1 MAQSEIQPEFHH
13 GTAFRRGK
21 QIAPILTSFDSNLPT
36 RLQRPR
42 PVETIIYERPPKIQ
56 APIPTSPPLQ
66 RRISR
71 GGLRSLF
78 SRTKSAKVLKREERL
93 QNTIEEGDT
102 PTSPVL
108 KVATSSVGS
117 VRNTRSSFT
126 QESSSTSTRVV
137 SPVSRQPPLREAAN
151 VVQPAIQPVRKERP
165 VQSLKTWSP
174 PPLFQA
180 YPQAVKH
187 SNLPA
192 PTSSVDAILR
202 MEKQRRINE
211 KKQGLPFESTA
222 DPSPEQ
228 IEERDKQQ
236 EGILV
241 KGHKSRKST
250 GGQIEWTSKVFV
262 LATSGFLLQ
271 YTGDGN
277 FDRLPEKILQLGKDS
292 AAFASDVIPGQ
303 RWVLQILQ
311 ASDEAGATTNSMS
324 VLSKLG
330 FRSERRR
337 LVSSFLLVLDSPEE
351 MNSWLVAVRK
361 EIETLGGKRYR
372 PDVGIRKTTDE
383 VIRQLR
389 DKPSRRYL
397 VKRDPNQFSNQAP
410 LQSSSRTVS
419 DADVM
424 EGFVCSESAEQ
435 DPLQMDRQASLRQT
449 QLVASKALTPE
460 GSLFDGLRASSRSSY
475 ASTGTRTSATPFTA
489 SPVPSPLKS
498 DFMGDYLRAE
508 NSGVLTFTALD
519 NMRRRSFQS
528 NVSRVSEG
536 RTSVDTKLS
545 THTPRPLSTTSS
557 STYCSASPVATNF
570 SVPNFSKRAMQPGH
584 PSQLPTPPASAGTI
598 HGSSSPNPLNA
609 LPERPDSVLGELPM
623 LRATPNASRSRMS
636 LKQDSPS
643 ATFDSMTSDSN
654 ALPKVSTTFLSHAD
668 RPVPR
673 RFSSLEYSTGKVPLS
688 NLRQN
693 PSPHPPPTS
702 ALPALPPT
710 YTSSSNMQP
719 RHTTATSA
727 TFHKLRRPASMQA
740 GNSPLPQ
747 LRSSSSQARMHSI
760 ASSGQHPSYNQ
771 MTPSTVPASSL
782 TPSRQRDI
790 PTVPVVKIS
799 ESSPQMRGR
808 GWAEYGGIELG
819 TRGVKVS

>member
-1 MAQSEIQPEFHH
+1 MEQSEVYFESHQ
-13 GTAFRRGK
+13 GTASRRGK
-21 QIAPILTSFDSNLPT
+21 QLAPILTSFDSSPPT
-36 RLQRPR
+36 RLPRPR
-42 PVETIIYERPPKIQ
+42 PIETIIYER
-56 APIPTSPPLQ
+56 APTIPTSVPTSSPLQ
-66 RRISR
+66 HRISR

-78 SRTKSAKVLKREERL
+78 SRTKSAKVVKREEQL
-93 QNTIEEGDT
+93 QNTIEEDDT

-108 KVATSSVGS
+108 KVAVSSVGS
-117 VRNTRSSFT
+117 VRNGRSSFT

-137 SPVSRQPPLREAAN
+137 TPVSRQRPHFEP
-151 VVQPAIQPVRKERP
+151 VPVTHPAEQSDSKERP
-165 VQSLKTWSP
+165 IQSLKTWNP

-202 MEKQRRINE
+202 MEKQRRSNE
-211 KKQGLPFESTA
+211 KKQGHLQSTA
-222 DPSPEQ
+222 ETSLEQ
-228 IEERDKQQ
+228 SEEGDNPH
-236 EGILV
+236 EGILP
-241 KGHKSRKST
+241 KGHRSRKSA
-250 GGQIEWTSKVFV
+250 GSHLEWTSKVFV

-292 AAFASDVIPGQ
+292 AAFASDVILGK

-311 ASDEAGATTNSMS
+311 ASDETGATTNSIS
-324 VLSKLG
+324 VLSRLG
-330 FRSERRR
+330 FRSEKKR

-397 VKRDPNQFSNQAP
+397 VKRDPNQFSNQRAP
-410 LQSSSRTVS
+410 QSFPRNVSYPEVTEEFVSSEYS
-419 DADVM
+419 
-424 EGFVCSESAEQ
+424 EQ
-435 DPLQMDRQASLRQT
+435 DTLQMDRQISLRQAQSVT
-449 QLVASKALTPE
+449 SRALVPE
-460 GSLFDGLRASSRSSY
+460 GMLADALRESSRSSY
-475 ASTGTRTSATPFTA
+475 ASTGTKTSATPFPT

-498 DFMGDYLRAE
+498 DFMGDTLRAE
-508 NSGVLTFTALD
+508 HSGLFPDTAPE
-519 NMRRRSFQS
+519 NAHRRSFQS
-528 NVSRVSEG
+528 NVPRANEG
-536 RTSVDTKLS
+536 RPSFDIKLS
-545 THTPRPLSTTSS
+545 NPTPRPLSTTSS
-557 STYCSASPVATNF
+557 STYCSASPVTTNF

-584 PSQLPTPPASAGTI
+584 PSQLPTPPASAGTM
-598 HGSSSPNPLNA
+598 HRSPSPSPLDA

-623 LRATPNASRSRMS
+623 LRTSPSVSRSRVN

-643 ATFDSMTSDSN
+643 TISNSITSDLN
-654 ALPKVSTTFLSHAD
+654 ALPKVPITFHSHAD

-673 RFSSLEYSTGKVPLS
+673 RFSSLEYSAGKLPPS
-688 NLRQN
+688 ISRHN

-702 ALPALPPT
+702 ALPALPPPDISSVN
-710 YTSSSNMQP
+710 TSL
-719 RHTTATSA
+719 RHTTATS
-727 TFHKLRRPASMQA
+727 TPFHKLRRPASMQVH
-740 GNSPLPQ
+740 NSPLPQ

-760 ASSGQHPSYNQ
+760 ISSDRQPSSNQ
-771 MTPSTVPASSL
+771 TTPSTFPTPDL
-782 TPSRQRDI
+782 TPPQKGGFAN
-790 PTVPVVKIS
+790 VPVVKIS
-799 ESSPQMRGR
+799 ESSPKMRGR

>member
-1 MAQSEIQPEFHH
+1 MEQFEIQSESHQ

-21 QIAPILTSFDSNLPT
+21 QIAPILTSFDSDLPS

-42 PVETIIYERPPKIQ
+42 PVETIIYERTPKIPASTP
-56 APIPTSPPLQ
+56 APPPLQ

-78 SRTKSAKVLKREERL
+78 SRTKSAKAVKQDERL
-93 QNTIEEGDT
+93 QKTITADDI

-117 VRNTRSSFT
+117 VRNGRSSVT
-126 QESSSTSTRVV
+126 LESSSTSMRVIT
-137 SPVSRQPPLREAAN
+137 PVSRQQPLCEAETIA
-151 VVQPAIQPVRKERP
+151 QPVEQPVRKERP
-165 VQSLKTWSP
+165 IQPLKTWNP

-202 MEKQRRINE
+202 LEKQRRINE
-211 KKQGLPFESTA
+211 RKQGLPQSTA
-222 DPSPEQ
+222 DTNAGQPEEGDHQ
-228 IEERDKQQ
+228 K
-236 EGILV
+236 EGILA
-241 KGHKSRKST
+241 KGHKSRKSA
-250 GGQIEWTSKVFV
+250 GGQLEWTSKVFV

-271 YTGDGN
+271 YTGDGS

-311 ASDEAGATTNSMS
+311 ASDEAGATTNSSS
-324 VLSKLG
+324 VLSRLG

-337 LVSSFLLVLDSPEE
+337 MVSSFLLVLDSPEE

-397 VKRDPNQFSNQAP
+397 VKRDPNQFSNQRAS
-410 LQSSSRTVS
+410 QSFSRNAS
-419 DADVM
+419 DSEVM
-424 EGFVCSESAEQ
+424 EELASSDYAER
-435 DPLQMDRQASLRQT
+435 DLFQMDKPVSLRQA
-449 QLVASKALTPE
+449 QSVSSKTLAPDGTFIE
-460 GSLFDGLRASSRSSY
+460 GFRGSSRSSY
-475 ASTGTRTSATPFTA
+475 ASTGTKTSGTPFTA
-489 SPVPSPLKS
+489 SPVHSPLKS
-498 DFMGDYLRAE
+498 DFLGDTLHAH
-508 NSGVLTFTALD
+508 NSGVLKPAALE
-519 NMRRRSFQS
+519 NTRRRSFQS
-528 NVSRVSEG
+528 SVSRLSDG
-536 RTSVDTKLS
+536 RTSLDLKPS
-545 THTPRPLSTTSS
+545 GPTPRPLSTTSS
-557 STYCSASPVATNF
+557 STYCSASPIATNF
-570 SVPNFSKRAMQPGH
+570 SVPSFSKRATQPGH

-598 HGSSSPNPLNA
+598 HRSPSPDPKNA
-609 LPERPDSVLGELPM
+609 LPERPDSVLGELPI
-623 LRATPNASRSRMS
+623 LLASPNASRSRMS
-636 LKQDSPS
+636 LTQDSPS
-643 ATFDSMTSDSN
+643 TTFNSITSDLS
-654 ALPKVSTTFLSHAD
+654 ALPKAPITFHSHSD

-673 RFSSLEYSTGKVPLS
+673 RFSSLEYSSGKHPPS
-688 NLRQN
+688 NLRHN

-702 ALPALPPT
+702 ALPALPPPD
-710 YTSSSNMQP
+710 TSSPNMQP
-719 RHTTATSA
+719 RITTATSA
-727 TFHKLRRPASMQA
+727 TFHKLRRPASMQVR
-740 GNSPLPQ
+740 NSPLPQ
-747 LRSSSSQARMHSI
+747 LRSSSSQARIHSI
-760 ASSGQHPSYNQ
+760 ASSGQHPSSNQ
-771 MTPSTVPASSL
+771 MPRPTVLTSNL
-782 TPSRQRDI
+782 TPPRNGDI
-790 PTVPVVKIS
+790 PTVPVVKIP
-799 ESSPQMRGR
+799 ESSPHMRGR

>member
-1 MAQSEIQPEFHH
+1 MAQSEIQPESHH

-21 QIAPILTSFDSNLPT
+21 QIAPILTSFDANPPT

-42 PVETIIYERPPKIQ
+42 PVETIIYERPPKIP
-56 APIPTSPPLQ
+56 ASTPTSPPLQ

-78 SRTKSAKVLKREERL
+78 SRTKSAKVVNREERL
-93 QNTIEEGDT
+93 QTTIEEGNI

-108 KVATSSVGS
+108 KVTTSSVGS
-117 VRNTRSSFT
+117 VRKTRSSST

-137 SPVSRQPPLREAAN
+137 TPVSRQPPLLEAATAA
-151 VVQPAIQPVRKERP
+151 QPAQQPVRKERP
-165 VQSLKTWSP
+165 VQSLKTWNP

-211 KKQGLPFESTA
+211 TKQGLSSKSTA
-222 DPSPEQ
+222 NPNPQQ
-228 IEERDKQQ
+228 IEEGDKQQ
-236 EGILV
+236 GGILAT
-241 KGHKSRKST
+241 GHKSRKSI

-311 ASDEAGATTNSMS
+311 ASDEAGATTNSIS

-397 VKRDPNQFSNQAP
+397 VKRDPNQFSNQRSLHSFP
-410 LQSSSRTVS
+410 RTVS
-419 DADVM
+419 DADTM
-424 EGFVCSESAEQ
+424 EEFICSDYAEQ
-435 DPLQMDRQASLRQT
+435 DPLQMERQASLSQA
-449 QLVASKALTPE
+449 QLVTSKVLAPE
-460 GSLFDGLRASSRSSY
+460 GPLFDELRASSMSSY
-475 ASTGTRTSATPFTA
+475 ASTVTRTSATPFTA

-508 NSGVLTFTALD
+508 NSGVPTFTAFE
-519 NMRRRSFQS
+519 NTRRRSFQS
-528 NVSRVSEG
+528 NVSRLSEG
-536 RTSVDTKLS
+536 RTSLDTKLS
-545 THTPRPLSTTSS
+545 SHTPRPLSTNSS

-570 SVPNFSKRAMQPGH
+570 SVPNFSKRAIQPGH

-598 HGSSSPNPLNA
+598 YGSPLPNPLNA

-623 LRATPNASRSRMS
+623 LRASPSASRSRMS
-636 LKQDSPS
+636 LKQDPPS
-643 ATFDSMTSDSN
+643 TMLNSMTSDSN
-654 ALPKVSTTFLSHAD
+654 ALPKVPTTFHSHAD
-668 RPVPR
+668 RPIPR

-688 NLRQN
+688 NFRQN
-693 PSPHPPPTS
+693 LSPHPPPTS
-702 ALPALPPT
+702 ALPALPPPHA
-710 YTSSSNMQP
+710 SSSDMQP
-719 RHTTATSA
+719 QPTIAASA

-740 GNSPLPQ
+740 SNGPLPQ
-747 LRSSSSQARMHSI
+747 LRSSSSQARMHAI
-760 ASSGQHPSYNQ
+760 TSSGQHPSYNQ
-771 MTPSTVPASSL
+771 ITPSTALASSL
-782 TPSRQRDI
+782 TPPRQGDI

-808 GWAEYGGIELG
+808 GWAEYGGIELSP
-819 TRGVKVS
+819 RGVKVS